1 MKAADGQQKAPPW
14 RGSFKQEELC
24 RDQMNSMPLRL
35 ILVPSLMSLIG
46 QSVWW
51 LPAWLDRLIP
61 HFVIE
66 TEEEFEAESA
76 LIEDVPVR

>member
-1 MKAADGQQKAPPW
+1 
-14 RGSFKQEELC
+14 
-24 RDQMNSMPLRL
+24 L

-61 HFVIE
+61 HLVIE